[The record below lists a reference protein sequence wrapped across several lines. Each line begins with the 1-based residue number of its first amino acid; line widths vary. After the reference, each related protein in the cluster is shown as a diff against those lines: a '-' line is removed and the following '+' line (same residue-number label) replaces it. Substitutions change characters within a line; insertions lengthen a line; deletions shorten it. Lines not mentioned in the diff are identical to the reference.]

1 MLLNLAPEAAEISF
15 DIANVCWSAHGSELC
30 SDFFDEASIRDLWA
44 QQDLGVDKKLMAKL
58 GPDGDSRMFKVFK
71 VVPRKPLR
79 LRELLGRAVRGIKAV
94 RPVGL

>member
-58 GPDGDSRMFKVFK
+58 GPDGDSRMFKV
-71 VVPRKPLR
+71 VPRKPLR